1 VAALIVVIIRRIA
14 RVKKIVVDVVAKGMK
29 KSNKPEE
36 SEAEQGGTTK
46 P

>member
-1 VAALIVVIIRRIA
+1 VA
-14 RVKKIVVDVVAKGMK
+14 DVVAKGMK

-36 SEAEQGGTTK
+36 LEAEQGGTTK